1 MATRQEDFN
10 DTPFSLLCVKAVVGG
25 KSSFRFEKGTSVRIT
40 FVPIC
45 NSNHSSYRFDM
56 LAGWLDFSPC
66 S

>member
-40 FVPIC
+40 YVPIC
-45 NSNHSSYRFDM
+45 NSNHASYRFDM
-56 LAGWLDFSPC
+56 LAG
-66 S
+66 